1 MFSKGIHS
9 RRGLCVTGIIHLG
22 HQWTAWLTP
31 LSGWIAIALIPRS
44 GCSPIDRFPLGIGII
59 LLCIRLSRLLGVNFL
74 RFCALLA
81 FVAHLALAL
90 CQLALLF

>member
-9 RRGLCVTGIIHLG
+9 RRGLRITGIIDLG
-22 HQWTAWLTP
+22 HQRTAWLTP
-31 LSGWIAIALIPRS
+31 LSGWIAVALIARS
-44 GCSPIDRFPLGIGII
+44 SSSPIDRFLLGVGII
-59 LLCIRLSRLLGVNFL
+59 LLCIRLSRFLGVNFL